1 MAPNIPT
8 FTDRVTVTVG
18 VAVDVWY
25 ASSNDDVTS
34 IGISNGKY
42 FIGIKVDGKINL
54 PCHIE
59 DGDSMRSTPIL
70 KYFLE
75 IAGHNDAP
83 VK

>member
-1 MAPNIPT
+1 MEN
-8 FTDRVTVTVG
+8 
-18 VAVDVWY
+18 
-25 ASSNDDVTS
+25 N
-34 IGISNGKY
+34 Y
-42 FIGIKVDGKINL
+42 FIGIKVNDKINL

-70 KYFLE
+70 KYVLE